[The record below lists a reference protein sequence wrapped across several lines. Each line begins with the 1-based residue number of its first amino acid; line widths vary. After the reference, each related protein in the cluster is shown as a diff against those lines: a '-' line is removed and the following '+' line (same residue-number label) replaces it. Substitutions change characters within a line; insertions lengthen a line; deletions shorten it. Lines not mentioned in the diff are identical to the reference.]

1 MIKKILILLSMCS
14 MIFVL
19 TSCGGETEVTTPVLQ
34 DSTPQVD
41 YGQYSKIEIEPKEF
55 TWGTYDL
62 LYTNKTFPYILN
74 DYELI
79 LSTSSD
85 MDRFPEIKELMTIKN
100 TNPQLLII
108 PKHFQIQYT
117 ISEITCKNGV
127 ITILYETENNIKID
141 RIIGQIYDV
150 PYTFSYIDLGILP
163 DGKYRVEFKD
173 KNKNFNDITKEINII
188 IPKLITEWQVRNI
201 YNINNKFLTY
211 ASNKTGSWQVYRYNL
226 ENKENIQISSHENS
240 EISGYNDLGYQ
251 NNNINIPLPRY
262 NNSLNSI
269 YYALNADI
277 YRYEDLGDNTFRK
290 FNISI
295 NTFQTN
301 IPNEYNAFEKAPKL
315 SSSGY
320 KYLFLEV
327 SDPTMSELYVGETF
341 TEGKKRKIPLPSQ
354 GKVDFFDWGKT
365 ESEYVVIIS
374 PNTNERVN
382 GSSSVWV
389 LNDNPNKKNINIKTF
404 GHKIHS
410 AQISNSRKFMI
421 FSQKLS
427 SVENY
432 KNYDLYYVNLNNTNL
447 ERITPKDDLM
457 DINPVISPNDKKI
470 AYMSS
475 EDGQSFK
482 LFVANID
489 GTDRRQVSDMYIS
502 DIPCWLNDTEII
514 VADPFANVFKINTL
528 TGDNELLIDGYDKLD
543 IEKEMEKL
551 EQQKISN

>member
-1 MIKKILILLSMCS
+1 M
-14 MIFVL
+14 
-19 TSCGGETEVTTPVLQ
+19 
-34 DSTPQVD
+34 
-41 YGQYSKIEIEPKEF
+41 
-55 TWGTYDL
+55 
-62 LYTNKTFPYILN
+62 
-74 DYELI
+74 
-79 LSTSSD
+79 
-85 MDRFPEIKELMTIKN
+85 
-100 TNPQLLII
+100 
-108 PKHFQIQYT
+108 
-117 ISEITCKNGV
+117 
-127 ITILYETENNIKID
+127 
-141 RIIGQIYDV
+141 
-150 PYTFSYIDLGILP
+150 
-163 DGKYRVEFKD
+163 
-173 KNKNFNDITKEINII
+173 
-188 IPKLITEWQVRNI
+188 
-201 YNINNKFLTY
+201 
-211 ASNKTGSWQVYRYNL
+211 
-226 ENKENIQISSHENS
+226 
-240 EISGYNDLGYQ
+240 
-251 NNNINIPLPRY
+251 
-262 NNSLNSI
+262 
-269 YYALNADI
+269 
-277 YRYEDLGDNTFRK
+277 GDNIFRK
-290 FNISI
+290 LNISL

-315 SSSGY
+315 SNSGY
-320 KYLFLEV
+320 KFLYLEV

-341 TEGKKRKIPLPSQ
+341 VEGKKRKIPLPTQ

-389 LNDNPNKKNINIKTF
+389 LNDNPNKKDINIKTF

-427 SVENY
+427 SAENY

-457 DINPVISPNDKKI
+457 DINPVISPNDTKI

-475 EDGQSFK
+475 EDSKNFK

-489 GTDRRQVSDMYIS
+489 GTDRRQVSDLYIS
-502 DIPCWLNDTEII
+502 DIPCWLNSTEII
-514 VADPFANVFKINTL
+514 VVDPFANMFKVNIL